1 MTANER
7 AATFIG
13 WEPFREV
20 SECRCRERP
29 NFHPLVKVPVK
40 CPNMALSANYM
51 KALENEICELT
62 HDLEGWHLYLE
73 KLEVPE
79 GFIPVVC
86 WHKTA
91 GEAVIAALAQLYD
104 AQHGGEPR

>member
-51 KALENEICELT
+51 VKAQVDWVIDT
-62 HDLEGWHLYLE
+62 YQHSWSAYRDGKEGH
-73 KLEVPE
+73 
-79 GFIPVVC
+79 G
-86 WHKTA
+86 A
-91 GEAVIAALAQLYD
+91 NAVAALAALWD
-104 AQHGGEPR
+104 AEHGEPR